1 MPGLIQKSG
10 FIKSGAGGGHY
21 AEYIA
26 TREGVELIEAPHPTH
41 DGGGY
46 LEYMAE
52 RPRSHGLFSADSPAD
67 LEKTMEE
74 INGHTGLVWTFVY
87 SLKREDAHRLGYENS
102 ESWRKLLL
110 AHQIELAQAMKISP
124 KNFRWCAAFHDEKH
138 HPHIHMMVWS
148 ANPKQG
154 FLTEKGIEKMRSQLS
169 NEIFR
174 DELLSLYQQKDLSYS
189 QVRDAAV
196 ETMGRLIREME
207 TGLCHSPVIAE
218 QMETLSKMLEDHKG
232 KKVYGYLKKPVKT
245 QVDAIV
251 DELSKIPEVAECY
264 EQWNQLRDELERYYK
279 DVPREHL
286 PLSQQK
292 EFKAIKNMVI
302 REAEQLRLGT
312 FTFEDASMRDEVDED
327 QDAVYFAWDSNW
339 QMTEAYQS
347 AKEVLEEYENPE
359 SEKAE
364 QVQVLEQL
372 WQRGFSLSAYQLGKC
387 WRDGR
392 GVLPDDEQAELWF
405 RRAAEAGYDFA
416 QYALGKFLQSQK
428 RMDEAVSWY
437 GKAAAQGNFWAA
449 YRLGK
454 LYLEGKAVPK
464 DVPKA
469 VGYLTFSAEQGNQY
483 AQYTLGKLY
492 LPGQDVKP
500 DREQAW
506 EYFCQSAEQGNEYAA
521 FFLKHF
527 DQVGRPNVFLSATR
541 LLHHLGQIFRDNSV
555 PPAAPVGQH
564 IDRKLRRKIQKK
576 KIAMGHK
583 PDDHEE
589 EQNQGGMVMGG
600 MWPPQKLRHSK

>member
-416 QYALGKFLQSQK
+416 QYALGKLLQSQK

-437 GKAAAQGNFWAA
+437 GKAAAQGNSWAA

-564 IDRKLRRKIQKK
+564 IDRKLRRKIQEK

-600 MWPPQKLRHSK
+600 M

>member
-74 INGHTGLVWTFVY
+74 INGHTGPVWTFVY

-312 FTFEDASMRDEVDED
+312 FTFEDARMRDEVDED
-327 QDAVYFAWDSNW
+327 QDAVYSAWDSNW
-339 QMTEAYQS
+339 QMAEAYQS
-347 AKEVLEEYENPE
+347 AKQVLEEYENPE
-359 SEKAE
+359 EEKAE

-372 WQRGFSLSAYQLGKC
+372 WQRGFSLAAYQLGKC

-392 GVLPDDEQAELWF
+392 GFLPDDQQAELWF
-405 RRAAEAGYDFA
+405 RRAAEAGYNFA
-416 QYALGKFLQSQK
+416 QYALGKLLQSQK

-437 GKAAAQGNFWAA
+437 GKAAAQGNSWAA

-541 LLHHLGQIFRDNSV
+541 LLHHLGQIFRENSV
-555 PPAAPVGQH
+555 PPAASVGQH
-564 IDRKLRRKIQKK
+564 IDRKLRRKIQEK

-600 MWPPQKLRHSK
+600 M

>member
-245 QVDAIV
+245 QVEAIV

-416 QYALGKFLQSQK
+416 QYALGKLLQSEN
-428 RMDEAVSWY
+428 RMGEAVSWY
-437 GKAAAQGNFWAA
+437 KKAADQGNSWAA

-564 IDRKLRRKIQKK
+564 IDRKLRRKIQEK

-600 MWPPQKLRHSK
+600 M